1 MRGII
6 MTNNIFNIKGFRKS
20 QKMVSNDIARNMIT
34 NLVSKDKS
42 YKYIYGKNGEMRGWV
57 IGFMRQGSKEQ
68 PWGNNNIK
76 STFGF
81 QK

>member
-1 MRGII
+1 

-34 NLVSKDKS
+34 NLVSKDKN

-57 IGFMRQGSKEQ
+57 IGFMRQGRKTE

>member
-1 MRGII
+1 

-42 YKYIYGKNGEMRGWV
+42 NNHVYGKNGEMRGWV
-57 IGFMRQGSKEQ
+57 IGFMRQFSKTK
-68 PWGNNNIK
+68 PHGNNNIK

>member
-1 MRGII
+1 
-6 MTNNIFNIKGFRKS
+6 
-20 QKMVSNDIARNMIT
+20 MIT

-68 PWGNNNIK
+68 PWGDNNIK

>member
-1 MRGII
+1 

-34 NLVSKDKS
+34 NLVSKDKG
-42 YKYIYGKNGEMRGWV
+42 YKYVYGKNGEMRGWV
-57 IGFMRQGSKEQ
+57 IGFMRQLSKTN
-68 PWGNNNIK
+68 PHGHNNIK